1 MNLGDAKT
9 KSCSNETPV
18 TLDDAHE
25 RHDHSPGHHDD
36 REPQS
41 RGHELEDHIAWDLT
55 KRICDEE
62 DRQTD
67 IVLQSDEVKIFGQA
81 GNLCVSNYVLSVLA
95 SSSLNRNL
103 LLPRSRK
110 ARRYRMASWGTN
122 MKSSFLITLRWCSGL
137 SSIISNSVFSS
148 FSISSTAKSGL
159 CSSECLSILGFSSMA
174 EEYPTSWSRI
184 SEDILESAMAAEDVT
199 VQKGWHGMWQ
209 VLGERA
215 EPSVSKGSS
224 NDVAYVGAW
233 AAENIGESS
242 PCWG

>member
-9 KSCSNETPV
+9 KSCSNEAPV
-18 TLDDAHE
+18 ALDDAHE

-55 KRICDEE
+55 KRICDE

-148 FSISSTAKSGL
+148 FSISSTAKWGCAPVSAFQFLASHRWLKSIPHLGL
-159 CSSECLSILGFSSMA
+159 ESLK
-174 EEYPTSWSRI
+174 TSWNLPWLRKKLRCKRVGTECGRYWGNEQS
-184 SEDILESAMAAEDVT
+184 
-199 VQKGWHGMWQ
+199 Q
-209 VLGERA
+209 VFPRDPRTMSLM
-215 EPSVSKGSS
+215 
-224 NDVAYVGAW
+224 
-233 AAENIGESS
+233 
-242 PCWG
+242 